1 MNRLRLN
8 VKEAHVPYNNISYCH
23 NDNGCTSSAF
33 ELNEIT
39 ANIKLKLPISL
50 SATQILLELYDHEL
64 SRVICVVDGEWR
76 DRESILDEYS
86 FDIPLSTLQ
95 KGLYFFRFKV
105 LSPLGNTHS
114 HKCDSEIFFNGDSDT
129 YGMLQL
135 TVCDFKYPKPS
146 DIYGGI
152 IYHVFVDRFNRG
164 GDVKI
169 PEYLHLVDGKWE
181 RIPEYPEYPGA
192 RLKNNTIYGGT
203 LNGITEKLDYLS
215 SLGVSAIYLSPIFK
229 SVSNHKYD
237 TADYM
242 TVDES
247 FGGDSALKELLS
259 ACKEK
264 GIRLILDGVFNHTGA
279 DSIYFN
285 KNSRFDSVGAYQ
297 SKASEYFDWFD
308 FKSYPDEYTCWW
320 DIDILPR
327 INPDKSICREYF
339 TGNNGVISKYRD
351 MGVYGFR
358 LDVADELS
366 DDFISDIKSKL
377 AISGES
383 ILYGEVWE
391 DASNKIAYDTR
402 KQYYLGN
409 ELDGVMNYPLRKGI
423 IDYVI
428 KQDATALRYALCE
441 VMQNAPDRIMHAQM
455 NLLGTHDTERILT
468 VFGGEDSNGKTNDYL
483 VGKRMTS
490 DEYSLAVRRLCAA
503 YTVIATLPG
512 VPTVF
517 YGDEA
522 GLEGYHDPFNRMPYP
537 WDEEC
542 NELLSHYRKVGKIR
556 RANSVYKCGAF
567 TIHTITDK
575 LLIFSRQG
583 KECRYFTVM
592 NNSDKAIKISFGK
605 NKATSILGGFKLAPI
620 SAGIYRTR
628 GAEEI
633 EISEAETL

>member
-8 VKEAHVPYNNISYCH
+8 VKEAHIPCDNISYCH
-23 NDNGCTSSAF
+23 KEQGCASSAF

-39 ANIKLKLPISL
+39 ANIKLKLPTSL
-50 SATQILLELYDHEL
+50 SAVQISLELYDDAL
-64 SRVICVVDGEWR
+64 KRVISVIDGEWIN
-76 DRESILDEYS
+76 REYALDEYT
-86 FDIPLSTLQ
+86 FDIQLSSLSR
-95 KGLYFFRFKV
+95 GLYFYRFKI
-105 LSPLGNTHS
+105 LSPLGNTYS
-114 HKCDSEIFFNGDSDT
+114 HKCGNDVFFNSERDT

-135 TVCDFKYPKPS
+135 TVCDFEYPEPS
-146 DIYGGI
+146 DIYGGV
-152 IYHVFVDRFNRG
+152 IYHIFVDRFNRG

-169 PEYLHLVDGKWE
+169 PEYLCLVNGKWE

-203 LNGITEKLDYLS
+203 LIGITEKLDYIS
-215 SLGVSAIYLSPIFK
+215 SLGVIAIYLSPIFK

-247 FGGDSALKELLS
+247 LGGDEALEELIA

-297 SKASEYFDWFD
+297 SKTSEYFDWFD
-308 FKSYPDEYTCWW
+308 FKKYPDEYTCWW

-327 INPDKSICREYF
+327 INPDKPACRAYF
-339 TGNNGVISKYRD
+339 TGNNGVIAKYRN

-366 DDFISDIKSKL
+366 DDFISDIKSKSAL
-377 AISGES
+377 GGES

-423 IDYVI
+423 IDYV
-428 KQDATALRYALCE
+428 KNRDTSSLRYALCE
-441 VMQNAPDRIMHAQM
+441 VMRNAPDRIMHAQM

-468 VFGGEDSNGKTNDYL
+468 VFGGESSTGKTNDYL
-483 VGKRMTS
+483 VDKKMTR

-537 WDEEC
+537 WGDEC
-542 NELLSHYRKVGKIR
+542 DELLSHYKRIGKIR
-556 RANSVYKCGAF
+556 RSNSVYKCGAF
-567 TIHTITDK
+567 KIHAITDK
-575 LLIFSRQG
+575 ILIFSRQA

-592 NNSDKAIKISFGK
+592 NNSDKEIEISFGK

-633 EISEAETL
+633 EISEAEI